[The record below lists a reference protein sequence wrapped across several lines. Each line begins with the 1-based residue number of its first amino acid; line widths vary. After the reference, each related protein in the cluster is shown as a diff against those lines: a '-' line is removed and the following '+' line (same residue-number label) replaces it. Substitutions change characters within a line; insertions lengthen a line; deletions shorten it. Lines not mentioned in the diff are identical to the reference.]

1 MKQVFT
7 LLLVFFSLTVFSQ
20 KEFQGKAT
28 YMSKTTVDLNAWGG
42 DQMSEQRKKQIME
55 RMKNFLEKTYTL
67 NFNQTESNFKEN
79 AKLDTPGAGRG
90 RGFRFGGSAGGS
102 VYKNTK
108 DGKVIESSEF
118 FGKKF
123 LITDKSGQP
132 QWELG
137 TESKKIGQYTCYKA
151 TLVKEDN
158 EFDWTSFRRRGRRN
172 NDKGKDSVKTKEV
185 EKKKTVLVTAWYT
198 PEIPV
203 STGPDD
209 YWGLPGLILEIN
221 AGRTTMLC
229 TEIVLNP
236 EEKVEIKAPKKGDKV
251 TREEYNA
258 IIKKKTEEMQERF
271 RSRGGGR
278 GRGRF

>member
-7 LLLVFFSLTVFSQ
+7 LLLLFFSLATFAQ
-20 KEFQGKAT
+20 KGFQGKAT
-28 YMSKTTVDLNAWGG
+28 YMSKTTVDLDAWGG
-42 DQMSEQRKKQIME
+42 NQMSEQRKKQIMA

-67 NFNQTESNFKEN
+67 DFNQTESNFKEE
-79 AKLDTPGAGRG
+79 AKLDAPGAGRG

-108 DGKVIESSEF
+108 EGKVIESLEF

-123 LITDKSGQP
+123 LVTEKMNPP

-137 TESKKIGQYTCYKA
+137 VETKKIGQYTCYKA
-151 TLVKEDN
+151 TMVKVNN
-158 EFDWTSFRRRGRRN
+158 EFDWTVFRRNRN
-172 NDKGKDSVKTKEV
+172 NQKKDSTKTEQKDKER
-185 EKKKTVLVTAWYT
+185 KILVTAWYT

-209 YWGLPGLILEIN
+209 HWGLPGLILELN

-258 IIKKKTEEMQERF
+258 IVKKKTEEMRERF
-271 RSRGGGR
+271 KSRGR